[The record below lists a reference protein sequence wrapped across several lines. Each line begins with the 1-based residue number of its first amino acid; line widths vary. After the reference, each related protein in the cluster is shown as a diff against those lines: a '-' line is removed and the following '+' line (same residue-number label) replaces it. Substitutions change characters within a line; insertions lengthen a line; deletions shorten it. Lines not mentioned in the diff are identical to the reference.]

1 MRLFRKIFTD
11 DPLQQRLQDSIA
23 QSFQQFEKLPQ
34 LDSVIVKDITLS
46 SAIDNLVE
54 HKLGREIVGW
64 QIIRQNANAVVYEST
79 TINTTP
85 SSFVILKASATCT
98 VSILFF

>member
-1 MRLFRKIFTD
+1 MRVFRKIFTD

-23 QSFQQFEKLPQ
+23 QSFAQFEKLPQ

-46 SAIDNLVE
+46 STIDNLVE

-64 QIIRQNANAVVYEST
+64 QIIRQNANAVVYESS

-85 SSFVILKASATCT
+85 SSFVILRASAACT
-98 VSILFF
+98 VTILFF